1 MSRAPALALA
11 CLALC
16 SLSLHTGPLRAPAR
30 PPRPVARVAPAP
42 PAGSAA
48 VRAALERHAT
58 GLTPRELDALARTV
72 ASEALRH
79 DLPVDLVVAVMHVE
93 SRFDNFAVSPVGAM
107 GLMQI
112 LPDTGEELAAELDI
126 AWLGPQTL
134 FDPLANVKLG
144 TAYLKW
150 LERRY
155 GRLEVA
161 LAAYNWGPGRIDS
174 SLRSGRP
181 VPAGYARDVLAVYGR
196 LRRSS
201 GSDSAA
207 AKPSSAAIAASSPP
221 V

>member
-1 MSRAPALALA
+1 MPRARVLVLA
-11 CLALC
+11 CLALG
-16 SLSLHTGPLRAPAR
+16 SLSLHAGPLRAPAQ
-30 PPRPVARVAPAP
+30 PARHAARGAP
-42 PAGSAA
+42 PPPAASAA

-58 GLTPRELDALARTV
+58 GLTSRELDALARTV
-72 ASEALRH
+72 VAEARRH
-79 DLPVDLVVAVMHVE
+79 ELPVDLLVALMHVE

-112 LPDTGEELAAELDI
+112 LPATGEELAAELGI

-161 LAAYNWGPGRIDS
+161 LAAYNWGPGRIDRR
-174 SLRSGRP
+174 LQSGRP
-181 VPAGYARDVLAVYGR
+181 LPADYAQDVLAVYGR

-201 GSDSAA
+201 
-207 AKPSSAAIAASSPP
+207 
-221 V
+221 